1 MSTIILEK
9 DGLELTLCPPD
20 LQEGYYRGTR
30 FDHSGIFRRIVVDGY
45 VLADEWFDVYDPY
58 RHDAVCGT
66 SEEFAEC
73 GYENAEAGDVFLKPG
88 VGLLYK
94 DDDSPYDHFKLYRV
108 ADPGR
113 WTVTSEDDEA
123 VFVHVLDG
131 DAWGYIYEK
140 RVRILDGGSFEIS
153 HRLCNTGAH
162 AISGETY
169 NHNFFTMGDSRP
181 GPEIEFDF
189 PFSPCGTWRSE
200 YDSVKLSEH
209 GIRYLRP
216 LVQGESVFMGNL
228 NPSDGSE
235 ITGEVFRISSS
246 DGHGVTFF
254 ADQPFDHIV
263 FWSNHR
269 VGCIEPFIPYA
280 LESGEEF
287 EWNYRFAIILSN
299 EAFE

>member
-1 MSTIILEK
+1 MSTVILEK
-9 DGLELTLCPPD
+9 SGLELTLCPPD

-58 RHDAVCGT
+58 RHGAVCGT

-73 GYENAEAGDVFLKPG
+73 GYDDAEAGDVFLKPG

-123 VFVHVLDG
+123 VFVHVLD
-131 DAWGYIYEK
+131 DDNWGYVYEK

-162 AISGETY
+162 AISGKTY

-189 PFSPCGTWRSE
+189 LFSPCGTWRSE

-235 ITGEVFRISSS
+235 ITGEVFRISSGGHKVVFSS
-246 DGHGVTFF
+246 DR
-254 ADQPFDHIV
+254 PFDHIV

-299 EAFE
+299 EASE

>member
-1 MSTIILEK
+1 
-9 DGLELTLCPPD
+9 
-20 LQEGYYRGTR
+20 
-30 FDHSGIFRRIVVDGY
+30 
-45 VLADEWFDVYDPY
+45 
-58 RHDAVCGT
+58 
-66 SEEFAEC
+66 
-73 GYENAEAGDVFLKPG
+73 
-88 VGLLYK
+88 
-94 DDDSPYDHFKLYRV
+94 
-108 ADPGR
+108 
-113 WTVTSEDDEA
+113 
-123 VFVHVLDG
+123 
-131 DAWGYIYEK
+131 
-140 RVRILDGGSFEIS
+140 
-153 HRLCNTGAH
+153 
-162 AISGETY
+162 
-169 NHNFFTMGDSRP
+169 MGDSRP

-235 ITGEVFRISSS
+235 ITGDVFRISSS

-299 EAFE
+299 EASE